1 MAQCDEGNTRG
12 ANIMPRNPTKRP
24 DRLAEIEAQKKEI
37 ARLKAALA
45 DTDED
50 DPDDVACSP
59 AEFLRTVAKLLK
71 RVACAEAERDDLRRR
86 LDGLVKAVEL
96 VEHGR
101 VCECDNDV
109 GFQCRGC
116 FLSNALAI
124 ARGEKEE

>member
-1 MAQCDEGNTRG
+1 MK
-12 ANIMPRNPTKRP
+12 KRP
-24 DRLAEIEAQKKEI
+24 MTLQEKEI

-59 AEFLRTVAKLLK
+59 RDFLRTVAKLLK
-71 RVACAEAERDDLRRR
+71 RTEQAEAEVSYERERNANNVAIAEAERDDLRRR